1 MYKVEERNGKF
12 AVVWDY
18 NGDVVGTFDSEAEAQ
33 NLAIQANVFFD
44 EPVDPEDRWADPT
57 V

>member
-12 AVVWDY
+12 VVVWDY